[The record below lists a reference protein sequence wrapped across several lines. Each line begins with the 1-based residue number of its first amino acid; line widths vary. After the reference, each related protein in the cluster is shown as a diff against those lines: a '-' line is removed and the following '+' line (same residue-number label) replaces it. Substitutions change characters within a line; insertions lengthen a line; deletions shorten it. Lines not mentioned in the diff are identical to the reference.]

1 MVNGILLCAD
11 ISFLK
16 FTPIRLFV
24 NMLFIFYFIFFQQK
38 AVDDDIGYNVNRK
51 ENVNRHLLRSIV
63 FSRTRTTVTNGYISR
78 QSQKL

>member
-51 ENVNRHLLRSIV
+51 ENVNRAPITKYNI
-63 FSRTRTTVTNGYISR
+63 FTDWYDCD
-78 QSQKL
+78 